1 MAYAFTTVA
10 GILYAT
16 TRALVFHRPERQVAV
31 ELFVL
36 VLILN
41 SAAVALNY
49 LRRRESFLL
58 NATDNGAATERQGRR
73 LALAK
78 ITSLLSY
85 RLSAKVRYRG
95 LAACL
100 NFFYAPKIGGFK
112 SLTAQ
117 GNIINGEAGT

>member
-1 MAYAFTTVA
+1 MTNLLHDFLWDDSEFRWMAYAFTTVA

-16 TRALVFHRPERQVAV
+16 TRALVFHRPERQVPV

-49 LRRRESFLL
+49 LRRIESFLL

-78 ITSLLSY
+78 KNSVVSY
-85 RLSAKVRYRG
+85 LPYAKGRYIQLVA
-95 LAACL
+95 LA
-100 NFFYAPKIGGFK
+100 N
-112 SLTAQ
+112 SVQST
-117 GNIINGEAGT
+117 